1 MKEKET
7 EKIEK
12 KVLGR
17 GLASL
22 IPDVAELE
30 KSSIFKDDDKH
41 FLCSLDDIV
50 PADRQPREV
59 FDEAGI
65 AELSAS
71 IKAHGILQPLVVT
84 RHNGVFKIV
93 IGERRFHAAKKAG
106 LTKVPVIVKKI
117 TELERWEIALIENI
131 QRENLNPIEEAR
143 ALEYLHQEFNLTHEE
158 IGKKIGRERTSI
170 TNTIRLLQLSEYV
183 QKLLSEKVIS
193 AGHAKVLLGITDKAE
208 MDRIAKLAVMNELSV
223 RALESMTRAIPTKK
237 KRAKKEV
244 EKTGSF
250 DNITVKGFIDAL
262 TTRLGTQVFLQGSAK
277 GGGKI
282 IIQYQ
287 SEEDLQRLYEIL
299 ILKRGK

>member
-1 MKEKET
+1 MKEKEM
-7 EKIEK
+7 EKVEK

-22 IPDVAELE
+22 IPDVAELG
-30 KSSIFKDDDKH
+30 KSSIFKEGDTH
-41 FLCSLDDIV
+41 FLCPLDDIV
-50 PADRQPREV
+50 PSEKQPREF

-71 IKAHGILQPLVVT
+71 IKTHGILQPLVVT

-106 LTKVPVIVKKI
+106 LIKVPVIVKKI

-131 QRENLNPIEEAR
+131 QREDLNPIEEAR
-143 ALEYLHQEFNLTHEE
+143 ALQYLHEEFNLTHEE

-170 TNTIRLLQLSEYV
+170 TNTLRLLQLSEYV
-183 QKLLSEKVIS
+183 QKLLIEKVITS
-193 AGHAKVLLGITDKAE
+193 GHAKVLLGIADKAE
-208 MDRIAKLAVMNELSV
+208 MDRIAKLVVLNGLSV
-223 RALESMTRAIPTKK
+223 RALESMTTTIPTKK
-237 KRAKKEV
+237 RRAKKEV
-244 EKTGSF
+244 EKNGSF
-250 DNITVKGFIDAL
+250 DTITVKGFIDAL
-262 TTRLGTQVFLQGSAK
+262 TTRLGTHVFLQGSSK

-282 IIQYQ
+282 IIQYN